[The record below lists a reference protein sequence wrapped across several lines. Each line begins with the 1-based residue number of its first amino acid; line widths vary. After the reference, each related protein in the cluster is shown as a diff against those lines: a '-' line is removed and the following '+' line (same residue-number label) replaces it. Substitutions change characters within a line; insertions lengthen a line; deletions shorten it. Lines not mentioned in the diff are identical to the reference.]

1 MPGERRIV
9 YVLGAGASYGAG
21 AYAANRGGGRI
32 PIPTQATFW
41 DTFLRFCRSHENR
54 RLIERFLYRYFLD
67 YHRVPSR
74 LTATARR
81 RQLAPIDVE
90 EVFTFLS
97 ERNFAPSISPQLK
110 TYTLDV
116 WSALIEEIGQV
127 FARFNANEE
136 TCQIYRRFRRQH
148 IRQHDTIVS
157 FNYDIVFE
165 RSLPTN
171 YAWYYEG
178 IHERHASHAL
188 RVLKPHGSINW
199 EEVDGTIRSRKVGDT
214 VPGRPVV
221 VAPTHLKFV
230 GTGTRDRQAAEIFG
244 YLNQS
249 RQLSEVWNAMER
261 EMKEAKAWMFVGYSF
276 PSSDLYFS
284 SVLRSTLAARD
295 SNPYVVI
302 VNPDSLAIGQRL
314 RNRFFIPQDSIRTFP
329 DLQALVQIGRA
340 QLLSMFR

>member
-21 AYAANRGGGRI
+21 AYAARQGGGRI
-32 PIPTQATFW
+32 PIPTQVTFW
-41 DTFLRFCRSHENR
+41 ETFLRFCRSHENR

-74 LTATARR
+74 SSAAARR

-110 TYTLDV
+110 TYTLEV

-127 FARFNANEE
+127 FARFSANEE

-157 FNYDIVFE
+157 FNYDVVFE
-165 RSLPTN
+165 QSLPTN
-171 YAWYYEG
+171 CSWYYEG
-178 IHERHASHAL
+178 IHRRHASHAL

-199 EEVDGTIRSRKVGDT
+199 EEVNGIIRSGNPRN
-214 VPGRPVV
+214 PAPNRPVV

-230 GTGTRDRQAAEIFG
+230 GTGTRDGQASEMFG

-249 RQLSEVWNAMER
+249 PQLSEVWNAMER
-261 EMKEAKAWMFVGYSF
+261 EMKEAKAWVFLGYSF

-284 SVLRSTLAARD
+284 SVLRSTLAGRD

-302 VNPDSLAIGQRL
+302 VNPESLAITQRL
-314 RNRFFIPQDSIRTFP
+314 RNKFFVPQNSIRTFP
-329 DLQALVQIGRA
+329 DLQAFVQIDRA
-340 QLLSMFR
+340 QMLSAFR